1 VDERQHIVPR
11 DERVFPRPAPDLV
24 EDGVPATEEV
34 PEELLLTGDVGAG
47 EGPSPPLDRP
57 QAVNQWGTTSLEE
70 REGEPLDV
78 RLRREQPDVFER
90 PEEVEEDVPQVFQP
104 GAENLVD
111 EEPDEVGDLD
121 AVWED
126 SLSAEELALRIDEE
140 PPGLTYDE
148 SPDYIED
155 D

>member
-1 VDERQHIVPR
+1 MIPR
-11 DERVFPRPAPDLV
+11 DERVFPRPAPDLS
-24 EDGVPATEEV
+24 EDGIPATEEV
-34 PEELLLTGDVGAG
+34 SEELLLTGDDAL
-47 EGPSPPLDRP
+47 GPMPPLDHP
-57 QAVNQWGTTSLEE
+57 QAVNQWGTTPFEE
-70 REGEPLDV
+70 RVGEPLDL

-90 PEEVEEDVPQVFQP
+90 AEEVEEDVPQVFQP
-104 GAENLVD
+104 GAEYSVD

-126 SLSAEELALRIDEE
+126 SLSAEELAMRIDEE